1 MILGTNAKH
10 IINRT
15 SRTSNTGNYLSRLR
29 GSSIYGRKSRNNG
42 VRCFHLLQGNAKR
55 DDNRDVSCGGI
66 GFNRFVNVLGESDRC
81 GYTQIMNLAS
91 LDNFSRSPFL
101 VANTASPFNAMATRS
116 LSTSAR
122 SSSSSLRRLKSTV
135 SGGDSQRTDDDAED
149 KSRKEKIQSAARK
162 GAFKVQD
169 KIQKYGWPFIATYL
183 SVYVA
188 TLASLYGGLDSG
200 LIDPSTLSNIEV
212 PWHPSGGELGDGG
225 TTDREDFNSAVE
237 LVASYMKKFSWTEPY
252 ADAVSKN
259 PRLSN
264 LAIAWVAT
272 KLTEPLRLAASIAI
286 VRTMTKK

>member
-1 MILGTNAKH
+1 MILGTNTKH

-15 SRTSNTGNYLSRLR
+15 SRTLNTGNCLSHLR
-29 GSSIYGRKSRNNG
+29 GSSIYDRKSTKNG
-42 VRCFHLLQGNAKR
+42 IRCFHLLQGNTKR
-55 DDNRDVSCGGI
+55 DDNRDGSCGGI
-66 GFNRFVNVLGESDRC
+66 GFNRFVNVLGGSDRC
-81 GYTQIMNLAS
+81 GSTQIMNLAS

-101 VANTASPFNAMATRS
+101 VANSASPFDTMATRR

-135 SGGDSQRTDDDAED
+135 SGGDSQRTDDDAEG

-169 KIQKYGWPFIATYL
+169 KIQKYGWSFVATYL

-237 LVASYMKKFSWTEPY
+237 LVASHMKKFSWTEPY

-286 VRTMTKK
+286 VRTITKK